1 MFVNSKVWYPTL
13 RVTLGHDIFAWS
25 HNPIALM
32 TIPLANPEKEQCD
45 GRDLNNIC
53 RVSLAILILALY
65 V

>member
-32 TIPLANPEKEQCD
+32 TIPLANPEKE
-45 GRDLNNIC
+45 
-53 RVSLAILILALY
+53 
-65 V
+65 